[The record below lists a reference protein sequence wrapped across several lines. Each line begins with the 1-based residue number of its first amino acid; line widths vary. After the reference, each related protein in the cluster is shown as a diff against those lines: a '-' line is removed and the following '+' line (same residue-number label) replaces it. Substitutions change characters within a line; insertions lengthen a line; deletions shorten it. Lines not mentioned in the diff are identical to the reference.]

1 MATKMTMPQLGESV
15 TEGTISRW
23 LVGPGDTVQ
32 KYEPIAEVLTDK
44 VSTEIPS
51 SYTGTIE
58 QLLVDEN
65 ETVAVGVDICTI
77 VEEGSSEAEESN
89 NEIKTEQKPISPTR
103 EQTKVEPSQKSRY
116 SPAVVRLAQEHG
128 LDLTTIPGSGR
139 GGRITRKDVQ
149 AYITGNHTPE
159 PQQPPAPAKQQEP
172 VRSTPSQAIAA
183 HDQEIPV
190 TGVRK
195 AIADNMVKSK
205 MEVPHAWTMVEVDVT
220 NLVKL
225 RDKKKAAF
233 KEQEG
238 ISLTYLPFFMKACV
252 EALKEYPEINSQWN
266 GTTIVRKKDINLSLA
281 VATEDALYVP
291 VIHQADELTI
301 KGLAKKA
308 DELAKKARTGK
319 LTGADMQ
326 GGTFTLNNT
335 GSFGSIMSQPII
347 NSPQAAI
354 LSVESIVKRPVV
366 RETEEGDVIAIRHMV
381 NLCLSLDHRVLDGL
395 VCGRFLASMKR
406 RLEQMNE
413 DSTSIY

>member
-44 VSTEIPS
+44 VSAEIPS

-77 VEEGSSEAEESN
+77 VEEASSEAEESN
-89 NEIKTEQKPISPTR
+89 KEIKTEQKPNPPAK
-103 EQTKVEPSQKSRY
+103 EQTKAEPSQKSRY

-128 LDLTTIPGSGR
+128 LDLTTISGSGR
-139 GGRITRKDVQ
+139 GGRITRKDVE
-149 AYITGNHTPE
+149 AYIAGNHTPE
-159 PQQPPAPAKQQEP
+159 PQQPPAQAKQQEP

-195 AIADNMVKSK
+195 AIAENMVKSK

-238 ISLTYLPFFMKACV
+238 ISLTYFPFFMKACV
-252 EALKEYPEINSQWN
+252 EALKEFPEINAQWN

-335 GSFGSIMSQPII
+335 GSFGSILSQPII

>member
-44 VSTEIPS
+44 VSAEIPS

-77 VEEGSSEAEESN
+77 VEEASSEAEESN
-89 NEIKTEQKPISPTR
+89 KEIKTEQKPNPPAK
-103 EQTKVEPSQKSRY
+103 EQTKAEPSQKSRY

-128 LDLTTIPGSGR
+128 LDLTTISGSGR
-139 GGRITRKDVQ
+139 GGRITRKDVE
-149 AYITGNHTPE
+149 AYIADNHTPE
-159 PQQPPAPAKQQEP
+159 PQQPPAQAKQQEP

-195 AIADNMVKSK
+195 AIAENMVKSK

-238 ISLTYLPFFMKACV
+238 ISLTYFPFFMKACV
-252 EALKEYPEINSQWN
+252 EALKEFPEINAQWN

-335 GSFGSIMSQPII
+335 GSFGSILSQPII

>member
-44 VSTEIPS
+44 VSAEIPS

-77 VEEGSSEAEESN
+77 VEEASSEAEESN
-89 NEIKTEQKPISPTR
+89 KEIKTEQKPNPPAK
-103 EQTKVEPSQKSRY
+103 EQTKAEPSQKSRY

-128 LDLTTIPGSGR
+128 LDLTTISGSGR
-139 GGRITRKDVQ
+139 GGRITRKDVE
-149 AYITGNHTPE
+149 AYIASNHTSE
-159 PQQPPAPAKQQEP
+159 PQQPPAQAKQQEP

-195 AIADNMVKSK
+195 AIAENMVKSK

-238 ISLTYLPFFMKACV
+238 ISLTYFPFFMKACV
-252 EALKEYPEINSQWN
+252 EALKEFPEINAQWN

-335 GSFGSIMSQPII
+335 GSFGSILSQPII

>member
-1 MATKMTMPQLGESV
+1 MTMPQLGESV

-44 VSTEIPS
+44 VSAEIPS

-77 VEEGSSEAEESN
+77 VEEASSEAEESN
-89 NEIKTEQKPISPTR
+89 KEIKTEQNPNPPAK
-103 EQTKVEPSQKSRY
+103 EQTKAEPSQKSRY

-128 LDLTTIPGSGR
+128 LDLTTISGSGR
-139 GGRITRKDVQ
+139 GGRITRKDVE
-149 AYITGNHTPE
+149 AYIASNHTSE
-159 PQQPPAPAKQQEP
+159 PQQPPAQAKQQEP

-195 AIADNMVKSK
+195 AIAENMVKSK

-238 ISLTYLPFFMKACV
+238 ISLTYFPFFMKACV
-252 EALKEYPEINSQWN
+252 EALKEFPEINAQWN

-335 GSFGSIMSQPII
+335 GSFGSILSQPII

>member
-44 VSTEIPS
+44 VSAEIPS

-65 ETVAVGVDICTI
+65 ETVAVGADICTI
-77 VEEGSSEAEESN
+77 VEEGGSEAKESN
-89 NEIKTEQKPISPTR
+89 EEIKTEQKPNPATK
-103 EQTKVEPSQKSRY
+103 EQTKAEPSQKSRY

-139 GGRITRKDVQ
+139 GGRITRKDVETYV
-149 AYITGNHTPE
+149 AGNHKPE
-159 PQQPPAPAKQQEP
+159 PQQPPAQAKQQEP

-190 TGVRK
+190 AGVRK
-195 AIADNMVKSK
+195 AIAENMVRSK
-205 MEVPHAWTMVEVDVT
+205 TEVPHAWTMVEVDVT

-238 ISLTYLPFFMKACV
+238 ISLTYLPFFMKACI
-252 EALKEYPEINSQWN
+252 EALKEFPEINSQWN

-281 VATEDALYVP
+281 VATDDALYVP

-326 GGTFTLNNT
+326 GGTFTINNT
-335 GSFGSIMSQPII
+335 GSFGSILSQPIV

-395 VCGRFLASMKR
+395 ICGRFLTSLKR

>member
-44 VSTEIPS
+44 VSAEIPS

-77 VEEGSSEAEESN
+77 VEEASSEAEESN
-89 NEIKTEQKPISPTR
+89 KEIKTEQNPNPPAK
-103 EQTKVEPSQKSRY
+103 EQTKAEPSQKSRY

-128 LDLTTIPGSGR
+128 LDLTTISGSGR
-139 GGRITRKDVQ
+139 GGRITRKDVE
-149 AYITGNHTPE
+149 AYIAGNHTSE
-159 PQQPPAPAKQQEP
+159 PQQPPAQAKQQEP

-195 AIADNMVKSK
+195 AIAENMVKSK

-238 ISLTYLPFFMKACV
+238 ISLTYFPFFMKACV
-252 EALKEYPEINSQWN
+252 EALKEFPEINAQWN

-335 GSFGSIMSQPII
+335 GSFGSILSQPII

>member
-44 VSTEIPS
+44 VSAEIPS

-65 ETVAVGVDICTI
+65 ETVAVGADICTI
-77 VEEGSSEAEESN
+77 VEEGGSEAEESN
-89 NEIKTEQKPISPTR
+89 EEIKTEEKPNPPTK
-103 EQTKVEPSQKSRY
+103 EQTNTEPSQKSRY

-128 LDLTTIPGSGR
+128 LDLTNIPASGR
-139 GGRITRKDVQ
+139 GGRITRKDVE
-149 AYITGNHTPE
+149 AYIAGNHK
-159 PQQPPAPAKQQEP
+159 PQPQPTPAKQKEP
-172 VRSTPSQAIAA
+172 VRTAPSQAIGA

-190 TGVRK
+190 KGVRK
-195 AIADNMVKSK
+195 AIAENMVKSK
-205 MEVPHAWTMVEVDVT
+205 TEVPHAWTMVEVDVT

-238 ISLTYLPFFMKACV
+238 ISLTYLPFFMKACI
-252 EALKEYPEINSQWN
+252 EALKEFPEINSQWN

-281 VATEDALYVP
+281 VSTDDALYVP

-301 KGLAKKA
+301 KGLAKKV
-308 DELAKKARTGK
+308 DELAKKARTGT

-326 GGTFTLNNT
+326 GGTFTINNT
-335 GSFGSIMSQPII
+335 GSFGSILSQPII

-366 RETEEGDVIAIRHMV
+366 RETKEGDVIAIRHMV

-395 VCGRFLASMKR
+395 ICGRFLASIKR

-413 DSTSIY
+413 NSTSIY

>member
-44 VSTEIPS
+44 VSAEIPS

-77 VEEGSSEAEESN
+77 VEEASSEAEESN
-89 NEIKTEQKPISPTR
+89 KEIKTEQNPNPPAK
-103 EQTKVEPSQKSRY
+103 EQTKAEPSQKSRY

-128 LDLTTIPGSGR
+128 LDLTTISGSGR
-139 GGRITRKDVQ
+139 GGRITRKDVE
-149 AYITGNHTPE
+149 AYIAGNHTPE
-159 PQQPPAPAKQQEP
+159 PQQPPAQAKQQEP

-195 AIADNMVKSK
+195 AIAENMVKSK

-238 ISLTYLPFFMKACV
+238 ISLTYFPFFMKACV
-252 EALKEYPEINSQWN
+252 EALKEFPEINAQWN

-335 GSFGSIMSQPII
+335 GSFGSILSQPII

>member
-44 VSTEIPS
+44 VSAEIPS

-77 VEEGSSEAEESN
+77 VEEASSEAEESN
-89 NEIKTEQKPISPTR
+89 KEIKTEQKPNPPAK
-103 EQTKVEPSQKSRY
+103 EQTKAEPSQKSRY

-128 LDLTTIPGSGR
+128 LDLTTISGSGR
-139 GGRITRKDVQ
+139 GGRITRKDVE
-149 AYITGNHTPE
+149 AYIADNHTPE
-159 PQQPPAPAKQQEP
+159 PQQPPAQAKQQEP

-195 AIADNMVKSK
+195 AIAENMVKSK

>member
-44 VSTEIPS
+44 VSAEIPS

-77 VEEGSSEAEESN
+77 VEEASSEAEESN
-89 NEIKTEQKPISPTR
+89 KEIKTEQNPNPPAK
-103 EQTKVEPSQKSRY
+103 EQTKAEPSQKSRY

-128 LDLTTIPGSGR
+128 LDLTTISGSGR
-139 GGRITRKDVQ
+139 GGRITRKDVE
-149 AYITGNHTPE
+149 AYIASNHTSE
-159 PQQPPAPAKQQEP
+159 PQQPPAQAKQQEP

-195 AIADNMVKSK
+195 AIAENMVKSK

-238 ISLTYLPFFMKACV
+238 ISLTYFPFFMKACV
-252 EALKEYPEINSQWN
+252 EALKEFPEINAQWN

-335 GSFGSIMSQPII
+335 GSFGSILSQPII

>member
-1 MATKMTMPQLGESV
+1 MTMPQLGESV

-44 VSTEIPS
+44 VSAEIPS

-77 VEEGSSEAEESN
+77 VEEASSEAEESN
-89 NEIKTEQKPISPTR
+89 KEIKTEQKPNPPAK
-103 EQTKVEPSQKSRY
+103 EQTKAEASQKSRY

-128 LDLTTIPGSGR
+128 LDLTTISGSGR
-139 GGRITRKDVQ
+139 GGRITRKDVE
-149 AYITGNHTPE
+149 AYIAGNHTPE
-159 PQQPPAPAKQQEP
+159 PQQPPAQAKQQEP

-195 AIADNMVKSK
+195 AIAENMVKSK

-238 ISLTYLPFFMKACV
+238 ISLTYFPFFMKACV
-252 EALKEYPEINSQWN
+252 EALKEFPEINAQWN

-335 GSFGSIMSQPII
+335 GSFGSILSQPII

>member
-44 VSTEIPS
+44 VSAEIPS

-89 NEIKTEQKPISPTR
+89 KEIKTEQKPNPPAK
-103 EQTKVEPSQKSRY
+103 EQTKAEPSQKSRY

-128 LDLTTIPGSGR
+128 LDLTTISGSGR
-139 GGRITRKDVQ
+139 GGRITRKDVE
-149 AYITGNHTPE
+149 AYIAGNHTPE
-159 PQQPPAPAKQQEP
+159 PQQPPAQAKQQEP

-195 AIADNMVKSK
+195 AIAENMVKSK

-238 ISLTYLPFFMKACV
+238 ISLTYFPFFMKACV
-252 EALKEYPEINSQWN
+252 EALKEFPEINAQWN

-335 GSFGSIMSQPII
+335 GSFGSILSQPII

>member
-1 MATKMTMPQLGESV
+1 MTMPQLGESV

-44 VSTEIPS
+44 VSAEIPS

-77 VEEGSSEAEESN
+77 VEEASSEAEESN
-89 NEIKTEQKPISPTR
+89 KEIKTEQKPNPPAK
-103 EQTKVEPSQKSRY
+103 EQTKAEPSQKSRY

-128 LDLTTIPGSGR
+128 LDLTTISGSGR
-139 GGRITRKDVQ
+139 GGRITRKDVE
-149 AYITGNHTPE
+149 AYIADNHTPE
-159 PQQPPAPAKQQEP
+159 PQQPPAQAKQQEP

-195 AIADNMVKSK
+195 AIAENMVKSK

-238 ISLTYLPFFMKACV
+238 ISLTYFPFFMKACV
-252 EALKEYPEINSQWN
+252 EALKEFPEINAQWN

-335 GSFGSIMSQPII
+335 GSFGSILSQPII

>member
-1 MATKMTMPQLGESV
+1 MTMPQLGESV

-44 VSTEIPS
+44 VSAEIPS

-77 VEEGSSEAEESN
+77 VEEASSEAEESN
-89 NEIKTEQKPISPTR
+89 KEIKTEQKPNPPAK
-103 EQTKVEPSQKSRY
+103 EQTKAEPSQKSRY

-128 LDLTTIPGSGR
+128 LDLTTISGSGR
-139 GGRITRKDVQ
+139 GGRITRKDVE
-149 AYITGNHTPE
+149 AYIAGNHTPE
-159 PQQPPAPAKQQEP
+159 PQQPPAQAKQQEP

-195 AIADNMVKSK
+195 AIAENMVKSK

-238 ISLTYLPFFMKACV
+238 ISLTYFPFFMKACV
-252 EALKEYPEINSQWN
+252 EALKEFPEINAQWN

-335 GSFGSIMSQPII
+335 GSFGSILSQPII

>member
-44 VSTEIPS
+44 VSAEIPS

-65 ETVAVGVDICTI
+65 ETVAVGADICTI
-77 VEEGSSEAEESN
+77 VEEGGSEAEESN
-89 NEIKTEQKPISPTR
+89 EEIKTEEKPNPPTK
-103 EQTKVEPSQKSRY
+103 EQTNTEPSQKSRY

-128 LDLTTIPGSGR
+128 LDLTNIPASGR
-139 GGRITRKDVQ
+139 GGRITRKDVE
-149 AYITGNHTPE
+149 AYIAGNHK
-159 PQQPPAPAKQQEP
+159 PQPQPTPAKQKEP
-172 VRSTPSQAIAA
+172 VRTAPSQAIGA

-195 AIADNMVKSK
+195 AIAENMVKSK
-205 MEVPHAWTMVEVDVT
+205 TEVPHAWTMVEVDVT

-238 ISLTYLPFFMKACV
+238 ISLTYLPFFMKACI
-252 EALKEYPEINSQWN
+252 EALKEFPEINSQWN

-281 VATEDALYVP
+281 VSTDDALYVP

-301 KGLAKKA
+301 KGLAKKV
-308 DELAKKARTGK
+308 DELAKKARTGT

-326 GGTFTLNNT
+326 GGTFTINNT
-335 GSFGSIMSQPII
+335 GSFGSILSQPII

-395 VCGRFLASMKR
+395 ICGRFLASIKR

-413 DSTSIY
+413 NSTSIY

>member
-44 VSTEIPS
+44 VSAEIPS

-77 VEEGSSEAEESN
+77 VEEASSEAEESN
-89 NEIKTEQKPISPTR
+89 KEIKTEQKPNPPAK
-103 EQTKVEPSQKSRY
+103 EQTKAEASQKSRY

-128 LDLTTIPGSGR
+128 LDLTTISGSGR
-139 GGRITRKDVQ
+139 GGRITRKDVE
-149 AYITGNHTPE
+149 AYIAGNHTPE
-159 PQQPPAPAKQQEP
+159 PQQPPAQAKQQEP

-195 AIADNMVKSK
+195 AIAENMVKSK

-238 ISLTYLPFFMKACV
+238 ISLTYFPFFMKACV
-252 EALKEYPEINSQWN
+252 EALKEFPEINAQWN

-335 GSFGSIMSQPII
+335 GSFGSILSQPII